1 MPDYQ
6 RILSYLYRYENE
18 NKKDCK
24 GFIKAEQ
31 RGGTLKLT
39 IQISDDQCP
48 RDVKMDLLFYS
59 KGEEGWKITRADS
72 LLLAEGQEDLI
83 LQYDRESL
91 PEAFQIQDQ
100 YGMAISCHGIL
111 CYGTVWIGEEIPAAW
126 LAKTLKEPEAD
137 PAQESGEEKTVPVA
151 DGESGE
157 EKAVSEAEI
166 KPEEEKSADE
176 VMVREADP
184 APAAEVMAR
193 EADPAPVD
201 EVRLRAE
208 ESVSE
213 TMGQADLKSPELW
226 ATEEEAEGQK
236 PPVPDLLE
244 PVRDQSARADNIM
257 NSALYEGYQITIS
270 QLRQLGEEAD
280 RLSDNQFL
288 LSRYEINR
296 HLLAGKVLYDGRAR
310 YCIGLPGIYDNRE
323 RYMAGLYQFPLFL
336 GLSENRV
343 KTGRPGYWL
352 HLLGEGDK

>member
-31 RGGTLKLT
+31 RGGNLKLT
-39 IQISDDQCP
+39 IQITDDQCP

-59 KGEEGWKITRADS
+59 KGKEGWKITRADS
-72 LLLAEGQEDLI
+72 LLLAEGQEDII

-91 PEAFQIQDQ
+91 SEAFQIQDQ
-100 YGMAISCHGIL
+100 YGVAICCHSIL
-111 CYGTVWIGEEIPAAW
+111 CYGTVWIGEEIPAVW

-137 PAQESGEEKTVPVA
+137 PAP
-151 DGESGE
+151 
-157 EKAVSEAEI
+157 
-166 KPEEEKSADE
+166 ADE
-176 VMVREADP
+176 VMPREEDP
-184 APAAEVMAR
+184 AS
-193 EADPAPVD
+193 AD
-201 EVRLRAE
+201 EERLRAE
-208 ESVSE
+208 KSVSD
-213 TMGQADLKSPELW
+213 TVGQADLKSPELS

-236 PPVPDLLE
+236 PPAPDLLE
-244 PVRDQSARADNIM
+244 SVRDQSVRADNIM

-288 LSRYEINR
+288 LSRYEISR
-296 HLLAGKVLYDGRAR
+296 HLLAGKVLYDGRER

>member
-31 RGGTLKLT
+31 RGGNLKLT
-39 IQISDDQCP
+39 IQITDDQCP
-48 RDVKMDLLFYS
+48 RDVRMDLMFYG

-176 VMVREADP
+176 VMS
-184 APAAEVMAR
+184 
-193 EADPAPVD
+193 
-201 EVRLRAE
+201 RAE

-236 PPVPDLLE
+236 PPAPDLLE
-244 PVRDQSARADNIM
+244 AVRDQSARADNIM